1 MSIDLSQFRQ
11 AFIEES
17 IEGLDIMEASLLR
30 LEAGTP
36 DLDEINNIF
45 RAAHSI
51 KGGSGTFGFDH
62 VTSFTHILETLLDEV
77 REGKRNVTE
86 TSKEYLLE
94 SVDCLKDMI
103 GALQDDT
110 NYDENRVTEVQEKLQ
125 HLLDA
130 EGNTATPSPD
140 KGANNQQQ
148 PVSVEGWHISFKPHA
163 QMMQTGNDPLRM
175 LRELA
180 DLGTMELKVITDD
193 VPEFTDLEPE
203 KVYLAWQITLHG
215 NINKAEILDVFAW
228 VEDECDLSVEAI
240 PVQASN
246 VSPVE
251 PKQASTQ
258 PSQVRAKS
266 TEKSSADSGAKKA
279 VTESASIRVSI
290 DKIDALI
297 NMVGE
302 LVITQSMLNQFG
314 EVEEFDISMLE
325 KLNAGLAQLE
335 RNTRELQESVMSI
348 RMLPISFA
356 FSRFPRMVHDVS
368 QKMGKQVELKLSGE
382 GTELDKT
389 VMEKIG
395 DPLVHL
401 VRNAIDHGIEKP
413 DARKAAGK
421 PAQGEVSLNAY
432 HQGGNIVIE
441 IKDDGAGL
449 DADRLLK
456 KAIDKGLVKQD
467 EQLSEQQ
474 IYDLIF
480 MPGFSTAEVVSDIS
494 GRGVG
499 MDVVRKNIISLG
511 GNIEIDSR
519 LGKGTTF
526 RIRLP
531 LTLAILDGQTVRVG
545 DEVYIIPLVSIMES
559 IQIKKSM
566 VRLVGGDME
575 VFKLRDEYL
584 PIIRLHEV
592 FDVNNAVHNVEEGL
606 LVVVEGGGKRV
617 GLFVDELLG
626 QQQVVIKSLETNF
639 KKMQGVS
646 GATILGDGSVA
657 IIIDIPGLISLASE
671 QQGSSKAHAIA

>member
-1 MSIDLSQFRQ
+1 M
-11 AFIEES
+11 
-17 IEGLDIMEASLLR
+17 DIMEASLLS
-30 LEAGTP
+30 LEVGET
-36 DLDEINNIF
+36 DLDEINTIF

-62 VTSFTHILETLLDEV
+62 VTNFTHVLETLLDEV
-77 REGKRNVTE
+77 REGKRNITE
-86 TSKEYLLE
+86 ESKEYLLE
-94 SVDCLKDMI
+94 SVDCLRDMVTV
-103 GALQDDT
+103 LQQEEGS
-110 NYDENRVTEVQEKLQ
+110 YDQARVADVQQKLQ
-125 HLLDA
+125 SLLDA
-130 EGNTATPSPD
+130 DS
-140 KGANNQQQ
+140 
-148 PVSVEGWHISFKPHA
+148 PVSAENVVQKASVASEEAGAAQGDGWRVLFKPHA
-163 QMMQTGNDPLRM
+163 EMIQTGNDPLRM
-175 LRELA
+175 IRELGELGDITISA
-180 DLGTMELKVITDD
+180 DSSKLPDFNKLD
-193 VPEFTDLEPE
+193 PE
-203 KVYLAWQITLHG
+203 KIYLSWQIDITTQAG
-215 NINKAEILDVFAW
+215 MAELEDIFAW
-228 VEDECDLSVEAI
+228 VEDECDLKIESLPSTAGTAQGASPGQSKSVSQSSDKSVKPAEKKA
-240 PVQASN
+240 
-246 VSPVE
+246 
-251 PKQASTQ
+251 AST
-258 PSQVRAKS
+258 AKKS
-266 TEKSSADSGAKKA
+266 T
-279 VTESASIRVSI
+279 VESASIRVGI

-314 EVEEFDISMLE
+314 ELEEFDISMVE
-325 KLNAGLAQLE
+325 KLSDGLAQLE

-368 QKMGKQVELKLSGE
+368 QKMGKQVELVMSGE

-401 VRNAIDHGIEKP
+401 VRNAIDHGIELP
-413 DARKAAGK
+413 EVRKAAGK
-421 PAQGEVSLNAY
+421 QEQGQVLLNAY

-449 DADRLLK
+449 DAK
-456 KAIDKGLVKQD
+456 KLFQKALDKGLVKEED
-467 EQLSEQQ
+467 NLTEQQ
-474 IYDLIF
+474 IYELIF

-499 MDVVRKNIISLG
+499 MDVVRRNIVSLG
-511 GNIEIDSR
+511 GTIEIDSV
-519 LGKGTTF
+519 LGSGTTF
-526 RIRLP
+526 RVRLP

-545 DEVYIIPLVSIMES
+545 EEVYIIPLVSIMES

-575 VFKLRDEYL
+575 VFKLREEYL
-584 PIIRLHEV
+584 PIIRLHEIFNV
-592 FDVNNAVHNVEEGL
+592 DNAINNIDEGL

-639 KKMQGVS
+639 KKMAGIS

-657 IIIDIPGLISLASE
+657 IIIDIPGLVTLATE
-671 QQGSSKAHAIA
+671 QHHMAKEHAIA